1 LVRIELGDT
10 DVIEIPAIL
19 LALADEV
26 IE

>member
-1 LVRIELGDT
+1 VRIELGDT